1 VHTCGVLGQFARPL
15 CPRAQPEEEAVESQ
29 DVRYETAG
37 ALALVTLARPRYRNA
52 QSWRLLDELDA
63 ALERACADR
72 EVRVVVVRGDG
83 EHFSSGHDLGTPEQV
98 ADVRGRGVPAVG
110 IAEYDAFRKYN
121 LDLTLKWRNLPKPTI
136 AMVRGYCIYG
146 GWMIAAAMD
155 LVFASPDARFLAGQV
170 EYFSIPFDV
179 GFRKAKELLFES
191 RLIDA
196 EEARQ
201 LGFVNR
207 VYAADALERE
217 TLAFARRV
225 AEQGYGGLRMAKL
238 AVNKMQDLVGFTAAM
253 EAAFADFLVLAR
265 MGGHPAPPRAERRLP
280 GVGLALRGARGE
292 RGSP

>member
-1 VHTCGVLGQFARPL
+1 
-15 CPRAQPEEEAVESQ
+15 VELQ

-37 ALALVTLARPRYRNA
+37 AVAFVTLARARYRNA

-63 ALERACADR
+63 ALERACNDHA
-72 EVRVVVVRGDG
+72 VRVVVVRGEG
-83 EHFSSGHDLGTPEQV
+83 EHFSSGHDLGTPEQTS
-98 ADVRGRGVPAVG
+98 DVRARGVPAVG

-196 EEARQ
+196 EEAQR

-207 VYAADALERE
+207 VYEAEALERE

-253 EAAFADFLVLAR
+253 EAAFADFLVVAR
-265 MGGHPAPPRAERRLP
+265 MGGHPAPPRTERRLP

-292 RGSP
+292 REGT